1 MNKKKI
7 DNGVVQVV
15 TTEIGKIGVNTRTG
29 NILGIEK
36 ICQKCSKV
44 LSATDYFDY
53 ICNQCDHGRD

>member
-7 DNGVVQVV
+7 DNGTIQIVS
-15 TTEIGKIGVNTRTG
+15 TEIGKIGVNTRTG

-36 ICQKCSKV
+36 ICQKCGKV

-53 ICNQCDHGRD
+53 ICNKCDHG